1 LGDAMKRAQGVGEH
15 PWALTIIDYYGP
27 GCMLDNGSREQIA
40 MIPFLPRKEKKEEN
54 KE

>member
-1 LGDAMKRAQGVGEH
+1 MKRAQGVGEH

-40 MIPFLPRKEKKEEN
+40 MMPYLAPKKEQKEEN